1 MQTYTDLSEIKHL
14 IAASPMAILVSK
26 TSSCGVCESVAAK
39 IDELLPHYPKVTG
52 MISYIEQV
60 PALASEYL
68 ILGAPTVILFVE
80 GKEVYRESRFVK
92 MAELHR
98 QLQNWSEAIS

>member
-1 MQTYTDLSEIKHL
+1 MKTYTDLTEIQQI

-39 IDELLPHYPKVTG
+39 IDELLPQYPKVTG
-52 MISYIEQV
+52 IISYMEQV

-68 ILGAPTVILFVE
+68 IFSAPTVILFVE

-92 MAELHR
+92 MGELHR
-98 QLQNWSEAIS
+98 QLQKWSEALT